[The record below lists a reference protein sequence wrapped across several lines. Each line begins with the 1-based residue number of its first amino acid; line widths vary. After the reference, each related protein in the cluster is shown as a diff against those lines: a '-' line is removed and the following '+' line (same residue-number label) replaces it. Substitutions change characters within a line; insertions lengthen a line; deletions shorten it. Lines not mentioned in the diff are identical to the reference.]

1 MSHICAQVVVN
12 LILDMHKM
20 GHPSFQ
26 QLDIEQVLHRAQ
38 ELPENGVPPEVLKVI
53 QNVEDAAHENLQPQK
68 AATPCEGMQD
78 PVDAGHSFASQRARA
93 IVGEGHALH
102 DAGQVGTAALKQVQ
116 DELTATEDAPRQGP
130 LTLEVR
136 TGNLFVDQFHPDYFA
151 MAFPFCFKY
160 GIACPDVHNTVKKT
174 EAQEALEDQGPC
186 SPTAAY
192 RRMSANPNAPKVGA
206 EDWALTMAR
215 RCETQFQR
223 DWVFLFTLWNY
234 IFRTKV
240 NLQQNAYVY
249 AVPDNNNPG
258 RTRMLSSDEVSE
270 GAEELLKTPATGKYL
285 DITGEFKA
293 VQGDMTK
300 LRHVP
305 GMGAAARKVLSN
317 VEARTRTIPGTHE
330 IRKTMWHQTHA
341 YRVAYG
347 TAIFV
352 TFSPS
357 EKDSTL
363 MVRLARAR
371 QTDPAVQADGSAFW
385 HRRDKPNLDVDFMRL
400 SPEALAQ
407 DQGAGHETF
416 QTCI

>member
-1 MSHICAQVVVN
+1 MQVVVN

-53 QNVEDAAHENLQPQK
+53 QNVEDTAHENLQPQK

-78 PVDAGHSFASQRARA
+78 PVNAGRSFASQRARA
-93 IVGEGHALH
+93 IVDEGHALQ

-160 GIACPDVHNTVKKT
+160 GIACPEVHNTVKKT
-174 EAQEALEDQGPC
+174 EAQEALEDQQPC
-186 SPTAAY
+186 APTAPY
-192 RRMSANPNAPKVGA
+192 RRLSANPNAPKVGA

-258 RTRMLSSDEVSE
+258 RTRMLSSEEISE
-270 GAEELLKTPATGKYL
+270 GAEELLKTLATGKYL

-293 VQGDMTK
+293 VKGDMTK

-305 GMGAAARKVLSN
+305 GMGEAARKVLSN
-317 VEARTRTIPGTHE
+317 VEARTRAIPGTHE
-330 IRKTMWHQTHA
+330 IRKTMRHQTHA
-341 YRVAYG
+341 YQVAYG

-371 QTDPAVQADGSAFW
+371 QTDPAVQVDGSAFW

-407 DQGAGHETF
+407 DQWAGHEYF
-416 QTCI
+416 

>member
-1 MSHICAQVVVN
+1 
-12 LILDMHKM
+12 
-20 GHPSFQ
+20 
-26 QLDIEQVLHRAQ
+26 
-38 ELPENGVPPEVLKVI
+38 LPENGVPPEVLKVI
-53 QNVEDAAHENLQPQK
+53 QNPEDTDQENLQPQK
-68 AATPCEGMQD
+68 AATPCDGMQD
-78 PVDAGHSFASQRARA
+78 PVTAGHSFAAQRARA
-93 IVGEGHALH
+93 IVGEGHALQ
-102 DAGQVGTAALKQVQ
+102 DSCQVGTAALKQVQ
-116 DELTATEDAPRQGP
+116 DDLTPAEDTARQGP
-130 LTLEVR
+130 LTLEIR
-136 TGNLFVDQFHPDYFA
+136 TGNHFVDQFHPDYFA

-160 GIACPDVHNTVKKT
+160 GIACPDVHNTAKKP
-174 EAQEALEDQGPC
+174 EEGEQADPSSA
-186 SPTAAY
+186 TASF
-192 RRMSANPNAPKVGA
+192 RRLSANPNAPKIGA
-206 EDWALTMAR
+206 EDWAHTMAR
-215 RCETQFQR
+215 RSETQFQR

-249 AVPDNNNPG
+249 AVPDNNNDG
-258 RTRMLSSDEVSE
+258 KTRMLSGEEISH
-270 GAEELLKTPATGKYL
+270 GAEELLKTLATGKYL

-305 GMGAAARKVLSN
+305 GLGEAARKVLSN

-330 IRKTMWHQTHA
+330 IRKTMRHQTHA

-357 EKDSTL
+357 EKDSAL

-371 QTDPAVQADGSAFW
+371 QTDPAVQEDGSAFW

-400 SPEALAQ
+400 SPEASRACR
-407 DQGAGHETF
+407 G
-416 QTCI
+416 